1 MNVKF
6 YLSDVHACGIVRGE
20 VPARAINQ
28 TRSDC
33 RVDCKSDV
41 LCSDFFKTDL
51 MVFQR
56 SHHPSIYQKMLAA
69 KSMGIK
75 TVYEIDDDM
84 LNMPG
89 DFDEPYKFYKKPEV
103 RETMLK
109 FLRNVDAVTVS
120 TGTLGESI
128 RKLTPRPSFVVE
140 NAIDLDRWRDAQL
153 ARDVR
158 LSTDPSDTV
167 TIGWMASGSH
177 LIDIPLVDR
186 ALCDILQ
193 AHSNVRL
200 MFIGNLTL
208 AHLVKYGL
216 AKYGDRMTFL
226 PWTEINE
233 LPFQMAKFDI
243 TIAPLVDCPFNACKS
258 PLKWMQANALGIPGV
273 YSDLPLYR
281 DICTNGADGFL
292 ALPGQWKE
300 PLEALVKDAKLRKRI
315 SVSGLQKV
323 QQWDILKTAGNWVA
337 AWRQIMSIWV

>member
-1 MNVKF
+1 VNVKF
-6 YLSDVHACGIVRGE
+6 YLSETYACGHVRGE
-20 VPARAINQ
+20 MPARAINQ

-33 RVDCKSDV
+33 RVDCKTDV

-56 SHHPSIYQKMLAA
+56 PYHPDIYQKMLAA

-84 LNMPG
+84 LNMPE
-89 DFDEPYKFYKKPEV
+89 DFDGPYKFYAKPEI

-120 TGTLGESI
+120 TVTLGESI
-128 RKLTPRPSFVVE
+128 RKMTPRPSFVVE
-140 NAIDLDRWRDAQL
+140 NAIDLERWRDAQL

-158 LSTDPSDTV
+158 LSTGPSDTV

-177 LIDIPLVDR
+177 LIDVPLVDR

-200 MFIGNLTL
+200 MFIGDLTT
-208 AHLVKYGL
+208 AHLARYGL
-216 AKYGDRMTFL
+216 AKYRDRMTFS

-233 LPFQMAKFDI
+233 LPNRMAKFDI
-243 TIAPLVDCPFNACKS
+243 TIAPLVDCPFNRGKS

-281 DICTNGADGFL
+281 GICANGADGFL

-300 PLEALVKDAKLRKRI
+300 PLEALVKDASLRKRI
-315 SVSGLQKV
+315 SSLGLQNV
-323 QQWDILKTAGNWVA
+323 QKWDILKKAGDWVA
-337 AWRQIMSIWV
+337 AWRSIMQIWT